1 MPTLLIA
8 IGGFIL
14 LLAALVVL
22 RAKTGNKF
30 EIKNSDIVL
39 ALIPIALWLFLTGE
53 IQEFA
58 FGDIKIVKAFNE
70 ASQSPVA
77 PQVTQLPV
85 ENVQMDPKRGVGDI
99 PRLIESKSQALS
111 FRLGHG
117 GYFGPAIS
125 RYLEELTQYPFL
137 RYIVIENSDGS
148 FFGMTDARQIAAIIR
163 GPRGSSFAR
172 EFADWLNSSNKA
184 KIGELPGF
192 ISSKDA
198 LKKDADRFRALQIME
213 SLDVH
218 TLPVIND
225 AGKFVGIVDRSNLT
239 ASMLID
245 ISQRLQVRK

>member
-1 MPTLLIA
+1 MPTLMIA
-8 IGGFIL
+8 IGSFIL
-14 LLAALVVL
+14 LLATLVVL

-39 ALIPIALWLFLTGE
+39 ALIPIVLWLFLTGE
-53 IQEFA
+53 IQEFT

-77 PQVTQLPV
+77 PQVTKLPV

-99 PRLIESKSQALS
+99 PRLIENKSQALS

-117 GYFGPAIS
+117 GYWGPAIS
-125 RYLEELTQYPFL
+125 EYLKKLTQYPFL

-163 GPRGSSFAR
+163 GPNGASFAKNL
-172 EFADWLNSSNKA
+172 ANSLNSSTKA
-184 KIGELPGF
+184 AIVKLPGF

-198 LKKDADRFRALQIME
+198 LKKNSDRLRALQLME
-213 SLDVH
+213 SLDVE

-225 AGKFVGIVDRSNLT
+225 AGRFAGVVDRSNLT